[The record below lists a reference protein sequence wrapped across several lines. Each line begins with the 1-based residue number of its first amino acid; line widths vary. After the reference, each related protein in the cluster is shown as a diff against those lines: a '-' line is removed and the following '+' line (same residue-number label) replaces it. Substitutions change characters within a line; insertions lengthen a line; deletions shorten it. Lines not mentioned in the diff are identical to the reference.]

1 MKGKFCVHKKFLN
14 GRKLTPNLMKSLD
27 FLYETPAIAYNRRL
41 PFLNEWLAACGGKAS
56 EVKFRC
62 IYEDWN
68 DIMGLVESGMGYSII
83 PSEIEAKSE
92 DVISKEIPTN
102 VIPATTFYAFFH
114 KDLREMGI
122 VGKMFQDF

>member
-1 MKGKFCVHKKFLN
+1 
-14 GRKLTPNLMKSLD
+14 MKSLD

-68 DIMGLVESGMGYSII
+68 DIISDETVDMSNDQINFAPDQCRWITNQGL
-83 PSEIEAKSE
+83 AK
-92 DVISKEIPTN
+92 
-102 VIPATTFYAFFH
+102 
-114 KDLREMGI
+114 G
-122 VGKMFQDF
+122 